1 MYKLVKA
8 LVKKPGGETWQKSLL
23 IGYNSE
29 HPGIVVIKDENDNL
43 EYEITLADILGL
55 YGIHCYSD
63 KGKLSISTE
72 DFIYD

>member
-23 IGYNSE
+23 IGYNQE

-43 EYEITLADILGL
+43 ADILGL
-55 YGIHCYSD
+55 YGIYCYSD
-63 KGKLSISTE
+63 KGKIAISKE

>member
-23 IGYNSE
+23 IGYNRE

-43 EYEITLADILGL
+43 EYEITLDDILGL
-55 YGIHCYSD
+55 YAD